1 MPGIQR
7 RVGDA
12 VDQQVRLAGVGAGV
26 FLGQPAPRQ
35 APLVIV
41 LACLEGRRTA
51 REGAGHHGFATVVE
65 HLHVDLVAVLAPFQ
79 EVLCRSQA
87 FLFVM
92 LGPLAGQGIQA
103 RVAAEDP
110 GVLVEHMAQQDR
122 QARDQGDGQPE
133 TGQDAPEQ

>member
-12 VDQQVRLAGVGAGV
+12 VDQQVGFAGVGAGV
-26 FLGQPAPRQ
+26 FLGQPAPWQ
-35 APLVIV
+35 APLVVV
-41 LACLEGRRTA
+41 LARFEGCRTA
-51 REGAGHHGFATVVE
+51 WKGTGHHGLTAIVE
-65 HLHVDLVAVLAPFQ
+65 HLHVDLVAVLASFQ
-79 EVLCRSQA
+79 KVLGRLQA
-87 FLFVM
+87 FLLIV

-110 GVLVEHMAQQDR
+110 GVLVEHVPQQDR
-122 QARDQGDGQPE
+122 QACDQGDGQPE